1 VRNLLTAVCLVS
13 AAAIGFE
20 ILLMRILSITQWHH
34 FAWMVISLALL
45 GYAASGTAIALGR
58 QWLEPRFH
66 KAFAFSALLLSVSI
80 VGCVELGQRV
90 PFNALELIWNP
101 RQFLHLAS
109 MYLIFMLPFFF
120 AASCIGLAFTCRGP
134 FIHRIYFV
142 DLFGAGLGALLIISL
157 LFWLAPPQALV
168 LLAAMALSASV
179 IMGVKSAAGWTL
191 IAAQIAWSA
200 ALLLTLQQGWIELRP
215 SEFKGLSQ
223 SLQVVDSRVL
233 AERSSPLGQL
243 TVLESP
249 RIPFRHA
256 PGLSFN
262 AQSPPAEQLAVF
274 TDGENISVIN
284 HFTPGMAGL
293 NYLADVTAALPFH
306 LLDEPE
312 VLVLGA
318 GAGSDVLLA
327 LHEGA
332 THIDAVELN
341 PQMVELVRDRF
352 AEFAGPV
359 FDHPLV
365 DVHIAEAR
373 GFVTRSDEQYDLI
386 QIGLLDSFGVAGS
399 GVQAL
404 NESYLYTVEGIRSY
418 LEHLEP
424 GGLLAITRWLRIPPR
439 DSLKLVATVIAA
451 MREMGVS
458 EPGSQLVVIRS
469 WNTVTLLAGKQP
481 FQPEDIDAIRNF
493 AQPRFFDLA
502 WFPSMQ
508 PGEAN
513 RFNQLEFPYLYD
525 GIAALLDFEAEKF
538 IERYKFQ
545 IAPATDNRPYFF
557 HFFKWRV
564 LPEVLALRKQGGASL
579 IEWGYLILFT
589 TLIQAVIAG
598 SILVLLPLARIRPG
612 WPAGF
617 AGRMGSYFFLL
628 GLAFLFIEMA
638 FIQKFILFLGNP
650 LYSISV
656 VLAGFLIFAGA
667 GSGYSGRMAKRLE
680 ASGRSPIQFITAT
693 IITIS
698 LGYILLLPIC
708 FEHLVGLDER
718 FRIGISLAL
727 IAPLA
732 FFMGMPFPL
741 GLKRVAGQAPGFIP
755 WAWGLNGFASVI
767 SAVLATLLAVHFG
780 FTTVL
785 LMALVFYG
793 LSSLLFRGARL
804 LN

>member
-1 VRNLLTAVCLVS
+1 MRFLLTAICLVS
-13 AAAIGFE
+13 AAAISFE

-66 KAFAFSALLLSVSI
+66 KAFALSALLLSVSI

-90 PFNALELIWNP
+90 PFNALEMIWNP

-109 MYLIFMLPFFF
+109 MYLIFIVPFFF
-120 AASCIGLAFTCRGP
+120 AAFCVGLAFTCRGSL
-134 FIHRIYFV
+134 IHRIYFV

-157 LFWLAPPQALV
+157 LFWLTPPQALV

-179 IMGVKSAAGWTL
+179 IMMVKVTAGGTL

-200 ALLLTLQQGWIELRP
+200 ALLLTLQQGWVELRP

-223 SLQVVDSRVL
+223 ALQVVDSRVL
-233 AERSSPLGQL
+233 TEKSSPLGL
-243 TVLESP
+243 LSVVESP

-262 AQSPPAEQLAVF
+262 AQSLPPEQLAVF
-274 TDGENISVIN
+274 TDGEAISVIN
-284 HFTPGMAGL
+284 DFAAGPGGMD
-293 NYLADVTAALPFH
+293 YLADVTAALPFRI
-306 LLDEPE
+306 LDAPK

-318 GAGSDVLLA
+318 GAGSDLLLA
-327 LHEGA
+327 LQQGA
-332 THIDAVELN
+332 SHIDAVELN
-341 PQMVELVRDRF
+341 PQMIALVRERF

-373 GFVTRSDEQYDLI
+373 GFVARSDKRYDLI
-386 QIGLLDSFGVAGS
+386 QIGLLDSFGVTGS

-418 LEHLEP
+418 LERLES

-458 EPGSQLVVIRS
+458 QPESQLVVIRS
-469 WNTVTLLAGKQP
+469 WNTLTLLAGKRP
-481 FQPEDIDAIRNF
+481 FQPEDIDAIRDF
-493 AQPRFFDLA
+493 AQLRFFDLA

-508 PGEAN
+508 PGDAN
-513 RFNQLEFPYLYD
+513 RFNQLEFPYFYD
-525 GIAALLDFEAEKF
+525 GIAALLDAEAGNF
-538 IERYKFQ
+538 IERYKFY

-564 LPEVLALRKQGGASL
+564 LPEVLALRKRGGASL
-579 IEWGYLILFT
+579 IEWGYLILVA
-589 TLIQAVIAG
+589 TLVQAVIAG
-598 SILVLLPLARIRPG
+598 SILILLPLARIRPG
-612 WPAGF
+612 WPAGI

-638 FIQKFILFLGNP
+638 FIQKFILFLGHP
-650 LYSISV
+650 LYSVAV

-667 GSGYSGRMAKRLE
+667 GSGYSGRMANRLE
-680 ASGRSPIQFITAT
+680 ASGRSPVQFVTGA

-698 LGYILLLPIC
+698 LGYVFLLPTC
-708 FEHLVGLDER
+708 FEHLMGLDER
-718 FRIGISLAL
+718 IRIGISLAL

-741 GLKRVAGQAPGFIP
+741 GLKRVASQAPDFIP

-780 FTTVL
+780 FTAVL

-793 LSSLLFRGARL
+793 LSSLLFR
-804 LN
+804 N